1 LPAGTGM
8 GIAIGD
14 SRRISRTE
22 ITIIGVVATVAVSKK
37 GEVRVE
43 RMDVAV
49 DTGPFLVNPL
59 AAERQVEMQVTMG
72 LAATLRQEI
81 TIEKGRVVQSNFD
94 DYPLLRATEM
104 PVISVHWVRAT
115 DDPIA
120 GIGEEAVGWVAPAV
134 CNAIFAA
141 TGKRIR
147 SLPLKNHDLSWS

>member
-1 LPAGTGM
+1 M
-8 GIAIGD
+8 
-14 SRRISRTE
+14 
-22 ITIIGVVATVAVSKK
+22 
-37 GEVRVE
+37 
-43 RMDVAV
+43 

-94 DYPLLRATEM
+94 DYPLLRATEI
-104 PVISVHWVRAT
+104 PEINVHWVRAT
-115 DDPIA
+115 DHPIA
-120 GIGEEAVGWVAPAV
+120 SIGEEVVGWIAPAV

-147 SLPLKNHDLSWS
+147 SLPLKNHYLSWT